1 MHPIE
6 VNGPA
11 AIVTLCDALALSKP
25 ETPLRPEGPE
35 MAQIKRLAWATV
47 LYMRQIKGHSTL
59 LWHEFKETLTPEE
72 RP

>member
-11 AIVTLCDALALSKP
+11 AIVTLCDALELSRK
-25 ETPLRPEGPE
+25 TPLSPDGPE

-47 LYMRQIKGHSTL
+47 LYMRQIKGTSPL
-59 LWHEFKETLTPEE
+59 LWHEFKETLTPQE